1 MQLQYFAYSVF
12 LVLVRLKHLSVTNSD
27 QKISVEDAYLDFRL
41 EECSVPR
48 GDPTSTLIFKIS
60 FSSNC
65 KLLATGKRGVHC
77 LYDRSCDSNRTSRQA
92 GKKVRDR
99 KKQGYQTTIMT
110 IAMAT
115 MLLLT
120 IPMTSRRIIT
130 MTNDHKKDQLDD
142 QQDDHHLDP
151 RYSALRLL
159 HHNLAHLRGLTPP
172 FPPKLLSSGTKVS
185 QIWE

>member
-1 MQLQYFAYSVF
+1 MKQF
-12 LVLVRLKHLSVTNSD
+12 SVTNSD

-65 KLLATGKRGVHC
+65 KLLAIGKRRVHC

-99 KKQGYQTTIMT
+99 KKTRISDFIMRKVRPSYLQS
-110 IAMAT
+110 ISSYSPNVSFRLLFNLYFGIWNIQLSSVNHFVFQSNIWMS
-115 MLLLT
+115 MFPLLLCSL
-120 IPMTSRRIIT
+120 ILSWETS
-130 MTNDHKKDQLDD
+130 
-142 QQDDHHLDP
+142 
-151 RYSALRLL
+151 
-159 HHNLAHLRGLTPP
+159 
-172 FPPKLLSSGTKVS
+172 
-185 QIWE
+185 